1 MKPIPLASLLASR
14 IRKVRFSTKLLLS
27 YIILCTIPVLLV
39 THIFYQQAKSNIEQS
54 ALNLSNLVVLQS
66 NNAINMY
73 MEVIDNTSRSLFTD
87 DIIFYLGQENEHT
100 TLHQIEQHMA
110 VNLKLE
116 HFMTQMPFLQ
126 GIMLISSSG
135 KTYTAGLNPSILT
148 RHLLL
153 EQPWYSDISN
163 SKGQLVITPAHTFNS
178 SSERVTMFS
187 AGRLLTDPESRK
199 AGVILFHLSPYNLI
213 SSDQYLAEINQKYK
227 PRVILTTSD
236 DQLIF
241 DTLSLDSPA
250 VANDGQAIDANSHFI
265 NYNQS
270 VSTGLK
276 VTVVM
281 SKSALFEDIQIYRS
295 LAILISIVI
304 LVAIVISSVLLSYQI
319 MKPINRLMTN
329 MKHVRDGFYQPI
341 PNIES
346 AVEFHNLTNTYNL
359 MIMKIKTLIEDV
371 YIAEIKQNE
380 SKFIALQNQINP
392 HWLYNTL
399 ESIRMKAQLNGNPEV
414 ASMIKTLGR
423 LFHMALSKKT
433 ESNCIE
439 DELDYISAYLSLQ
452 NIRYKNRFRLIVDMP
467 EEVMLTP
474 IIKLIFQPIV
484 ENSIV
489 HGFVEHDLHY
499 HITISSKIT
508 DDLLC
513 ISICDDGAG
522 MTEERLQQLQSLLAN
537 PIVRDE
543 RQTSIGLTNIQ
554 ERLQLHYGSS
564 CGLAVKSALD
574 EGTEVMI
581 KIPLSS

>member
-1 MKPIPLASLLASR
+1 MAHLTFISLFTSR
-14 IRKVRFSTKLLLS
+14 FRKARFSTKLMFS

-39 THIFYQQAKSNIEQS
+39 TNTFYHQAKNNIEQS
-54 ALNLSNLVVLQS
+54 ALNLSTLVALQS

-87 DIIFYLGQENEHT
+87 DIIYYLGQEDTHS
-100 TLHQIEQHMA
+100 
-110 VNLKLE
+110 NLKKIENHMTVHLKLA

-135 KTYTAGLNPSILT
+135 KSYTSGLNPNLLT
-148 RHLLL
+148 GNLLL
-153 EQPWYSDISN
+153 EQQWYSDISN
-163 SKGQLVITPAHTFNS
+163 SKGQLVITPAHTSNS

-187 AGRLLTDPESRK
+187 AGRLLTDPEGRK

-213 SSDQYLAEINQKYK
+213 SSDEYLSEINQKYHS
-227 PRVILTTSD
+227 RVILTTSD

-241 DTLSLDSPA
+241 DTMSLDAPPHA
-250 VANDGQAIDANSHFI
+250 VDEQVSDTSKYFV

-270 VSTGLK
+270 ISTGLK

-281 SKSALFEDIQIYRS
+281 SKAALYKDIQLYRN
-295 LAILISIVI
+295 LAILILLII

-319 MKPINRLMTN
+319 MKPIKRLINN
-329 MKHVRDGFYQPI
+329 MKHVEDGFYQPI

-346 AVEFHNLTNTYNL
+346 AVEFSNLTNTYNL
-359 MIMKIKTLIEDV
+359 MIMEIKRLIEDV

-380 SKFIALQNQINP
+380 TKFIALQNQINP

-414 ASMIKTLGR
+414 AAMIKTLGR

-439 DELDYISAYLSLQ
+439 DELDYISAYLDLQ
-452 NIRYKNRFRLIVDMP
+452 NIRYENRFHLLVDMS
-467 EEVMLTP
+467 EEVLRTP

-489 HGFVEHDLHY
+489 HGFLEHDLHY
-499 HITISSKIT
+499 RITISSTIK
-508 DDLLC
+508 DDLLY
-513 ISICDDGAG
+513 ILIADNGAG
-522 MTEERLQQLQSLLAN
+522 MTEEQLGQLQSLLAN
-537 PIVRDE
+537 SIMRDQG
-543 RQTSIGLTNIQ
+543 RTSIGLTNIQ
-554 ERLQLHYGSS
+554 ERLQLHYGGSY
-564 CGLAVKSALD
+564 GLTIDSILGN
-574 EGTEVMI
+574 GTGVTI
-581 KIPLSS
+581 KIPLS